1 MEGYEITKT
10 LTLRTTHRKS
20 RKAGRTRLPSLGEVL
35 RVEREAKGLSLA
47 DAERG
52 TRIRQKYLVAL
63 EDDNPSALPGPTYAR
78 GFVRNYA
85 VFLEL
90 DVNEALAL
98 YDNERLPT
106 RDRIKAARGE
116 TVKPAVRRDQD
127 KISIQP
133 LSTERIDTR
142 VRYGSQ
148 YITLSL
154 LAIPLL
160 IVFYFIYSAAAGPQ
174 SQPPPT
180 PLIANR
186 PATIT
191 AAPVGSTTAVASD
204 PNSGAFNT
212 PTVLVPATPISPQ
225 QEVTGTAVAGSITGT
240 VTVPG
245 TAAIPAAQAVVMKVE
260 ISGHESWMS
269 VRIDGV
275 QQFAGT
281 LPIGTS
287 RDWTGSSSIQLR
299 VGRADSVRVYVNGAD
314 RGFMGTPDNLI
325 VEKKW
330 DKAGN
335 EQVIQP

>member
-1 MEGYEITKT
+1 M
-10 LTLRTTHRKS
+10 
-20 RKAGRTRLPSLGEVL
+20 ASLGEVL
-35 RVEREAKGLSLA
+35 RTAREAKGLSLA
-47 DAERG
+47 DAEVG

-63 EDDNPSALPGPTYAR
+63 EDDNSAALPGPVYAR

-85 VFLEL
+85 AYLEI
-90 DVNEALAL
+90 DVNEALASF
-98 YDNERLPT
+98 DTQSQPA

-116 TVKPAVRRDQD
+116 TVAKTTPRRDQD

-133 LSTERIDTR
+133 LSNERIDTR

-148 YITLSL
+148 YIALSL

-160 IVFYFIYSAAAGPQ
+160 IVFYFIYSAYAGPQ

-180 PLIANR
+180 PGVSSRL
-186 PATIT
+186 PTIT
-191 AAPVGSTTAVASD
+191 TGPAGSITTVAND
-204 PNSGAFNT
+204 PGAGAFNT
-212 PTVLVPATPISPQ
+212 PTVMVPPTPPAVSPQ
-225 QEVTGTAVAGSITGT
+225 QTSTAVAGVITGT
-240 VTVPG
+240 NPSTATVIIPSA
-245 TAAIPAAQAVVMKVE
+245 AAITLRVE
-260 ISGHESWMS
+260 VSGHESWMS
-269 VRIDGV
+269 VRVDGV

-287 RDWTGSSSIQLR
+287 RQWNGKNTIQLR

-314 RGFMGTPDNLI
+314 RGIMGTPDNLI

>member
-1 MEGYEITKT
+1 M
-10 LTLRTTHRKS
+10 R
-20 RKAGRTRLPSLGEVL
+20 AA
-35 RVEREAKGLSLA
+35 REAKGLSLI

-63 EDDNPSALPGPTYAR
+63 EDDTPAALPGPTYAR

-85 VFLEL
+85 SYLEI
-90 DVNEALAL
+90 DVDEALYL
-98 YDNERLPT
+98 YDTQSQPT

-116 TVKPAVRRDQD
+116 PATRTPARRDQD
-127 KISIQP
+127 KINIQP
-133 LSTERIDTR
+133 LSNERIDTR

-148 YITLSL
+148 YIALSL

-160 IVFYFIYSAAAGPQ
+160 IVFYFIYSAYAGPQ

-180 PLIANR
+180 P
-186 PATIT
+186 PVSVQPPTVT
-191 AAPVGSTTAVASD
+191 SGPVGNVTTVAGD
-204 PNSGAFNT
+204 PNGGAFNT
-212 PTVLVPATPISPQ
+212 PTVLVPPTPIISPQ
-225 QEVTGTAVAGSITGT
+225 QTVTSTTVAGVITGT
-240 VTVPG
+240 NPTTA
-245 TAAIPAAQAVVMKVE
+245 TAAIPAASAVTLRVV

-269 VRIDGV
+269 VRINDV

-287 RDWTGSSSIQLR
+287 REWEASSSIQLR
-299 VGRADSVRVYVNGAD
+299 VGRADAVRVYINGAD

-335 EQVIQP
+335 EEVIQP

>member
-1 MEGYEITKT
+1 M
-10 LTLRTTHRKS
+10 S
-20 RKAGRTRLPSLGEVL
+20 SLGEVL
-35 RVEREAKGLSLA
+35 RAERESRGLSLA

-52 TRIRQKYLVAL
+52 TRIRQKYLAAL
-63 EDDNPSALPGPTYAR
+63 EDDNPAALPGPTYAR

-85 VFLEL
+85 AFLEM
-90 DVNEALAL
+90 DADEALAL

-116 TVKPAVRRDQD
+116 PVKAAVRRDQD

-133 LSTERIDTR
+133 LSNERIDTR

-180 PLIANR
+180 PNITSK
-186 PATIT
+186 PPTIT

-204 PNSGAFNT
+204 PNSGSFNT
-212 PTVLVPATPISPQ
+212 PTVLIPATPVVPQ
-225 QEVTGTAVAGSITGT
+225 PTSLPGTAVAGSITGT
-240 VTVPG
+240 VTISG
-245 TAAIPAAQAVVMKVE
+245 TAVIPSANAVALKVV

-269 VRIDGV
+269 VQIDGV
-275 QQFAGT
+275 QQFVGT
-281 LPIGTS
+281 LSIGASKEWSGKST
-287 RDWTGSSSIQLR
+287 IQLR

>member
-1 MEGYEITKT
+1 M
-10 LTLRTTHRKS
+10 
-20 RKAGRTRLPSLGEVL
+20 ASLGEVL
-35 RVEREAKGLSLA
+35 RAEREARGLSLA

-63 EDDNPSALPGPTYAR
+63 EDDNLAALPGPTYAR

-85 VFLEL
+85 AFLEI

-98 YDNERLPT
+98 FDNDRLPT

-116 TVKPAVRRDQD
+116 SVKPAARREQD

-133 LSTERIDTR
+133 LSSERIDTR

-180 PLIANR
+180 PQLSSN
-186 PATIT
+186 PPTIT
-191 AAPVGSTTAVASD
+191 VAPIGSTTAIASD
-204 PNSGAFNT
+204 PNAGAFNT
-212 PTVLVPATPISPQ
+212 PTVLIPATPVLPQ
-225 QEVTGTAVAGSITGT
+225 QTVTGTAVAGITGT
-240 VTVPG
+240 VTLTG
-245 TAAIPAAQAVVMKVE
+245 TAIIPSSSAVALKVV

-287 RDWTGSSSIQLR
+287 RDWTGDSTIQLR
-299 VGRADSVRVYVNGAD
+299 VGRADSVRVYINGAD

-335 EQVIQP
+335 EEVIQP

>member
-1 MEGYEITKT
+1 M
-10 LTLRTTHRKS
+10 S
-20 RKAGRTRLPSLGEVL
+20 SLGEVL
-35 RVEREAKGLSLA
+35 RAAREAKGLSLT

-63 EDDNPSALPGPTYAR
+63 EDDTPAALPGPTYAR

-85 VFLEL
+85 SYLEI
-90 DVNEALAL
+90 DVNEALHL
-98 YDNERLPT
+98 YDTQSQPT
-106 RDRIKAARGE
+106 RERIKAARGE
-116 TVKPAVRRDQD
+116 PATRTRTPARSDQD

-133 LSTERIDTR
+133 LSNERIDTR

-148 YITLSL
+148 YIALSL

-160 IVFYFIYSAAAGPQ
+160 IVFYFIYSAYAGPQ

-180 PLIANR
+180 PPVSAR
-186 PATIT
+186 PPTVT
-191 AAPVGSTTAVASD
+191 SGPVGNVTTVAGD
-204 PNSGAFNT
+204 PNDGTFNT
-212 PTVLVPATPISPQ
+212 PTVLVPPTPPIVSPQ
-225 QEVTGTAVAGSITGT
+225 QTITSTAVAGVITGT
-240 VTVPG
+240 NPTTA
-245 TAAIPAAQAVVMKVE
+245 TAAIPAAGAVTLRVV
-260 ISGHESWMS
+260 ISGHELWMS
-269 VRIDGV
+269 VRINGV

-287 RDWTGSSSIQLR
+287 RVWEASNSIQLR
-299 VGRADSVRVYVNGAD
+299 VGRADSVRVYINGAD

-335 EQVIQP
+335 EEVIQP

>member
-1 MEGYEITKT
+1 M
-10 LTLRTTHRKS
+10 S
-20 RKAGRTRLPSLGEVL
+20 SLGEVL
-35 RVEREAKGLSLA
+35 RAERESRGLSLA

-52 TRIRQKYLVAL
+52 TRIRQKYLSAL
-63 EDDNPSALPGPTYAR
+63 EDDNPAALPGPTYAR

-85 VFLEL
+85 AYLEI
-90 DVNEALAL
+90 DITEALAL

-106 RDRIKAARGE
+106 RERIKAARGE
-116 TVKPAVRRDQD
+116 PAKPSVRRDQD

-133 LSTERIDTR
+133 LSNERIDTR

-180 PLIANR
+180 PLISAK
-186 PATIT
+186 PPTIT
-191 AAPVGSTTAVASD
+191 AAPVGSTTAIASD
-204 PNSGAFNT
+204 PNSGSFNT
-212 PTVLVPATPISPQ
+212 PTVLIPSTPVSPQ
-225 QEVTGTAVAGSITGT
+225 QTITGTAVAGSITDTLT
-240 VTVPG
+240 VTG
-245 TAAIPAAQAVVMKVE
+245 TTVIPSANAVALKVV

-269 VRIDGV
+269 VRVDGV
-275 QQFAGT
+275 QEFAGT

-287 RDWTGSSSIQLR
+287 RDWSATSTIQLR

-314 RGFMGTPDNLI
+314 RGYMGTPDNLI

-330 DKAGN
+330 DKTGN
-335 EQVIQP
+335 EEVIQP

>member
-1 MEGYEITKT
+1 M
-10 LTLRTTHRKS
+10 
-20 RKAGRTRLPSLGEVL
+20 ASLGEVL
-35 RVEREAKGLSLA
+35 RAEREARGLSLA

-52 TRIRQKYLVAL
+52 TRIRQKYLTAL
-63 EDDNPSALPGPTYAR
+63 EDDNPAALPGPTYAR

-85 VFLEL
+85 AYLEI
-90 DVNEALAL
+90 DVNEALEL
-98 YDNERLPT
+98 YDGQRLPA

-116 TVKPAVRRDQD
+116 TVKPAARREQD

-133 LSTERIDTR
+133 LSNERIDTR

-148 YITLSL
+148 YIALSL

-160 IVFYFIYSAAAGPQ
+160 IVFYFIYSAYAGPQ

-180 PLIANR
+180 PPISAQ
-186 PATIT
+186 ASSTSSSVFGT
-191 AAPVGSTTAVASD
+191 TTAVASD
-204 PNSGAFNT
+204 PNSVAGNT
-212 PTVLVPATPISPQ
+212 PTVLIPPTPAAITP
-225 QEVTGTAVAGSITGT
+225 QETITATAVAGITGT
-240 VTVPG
+240 VQPG
-245 TAAIPAAQAVVMKVE
+245 STSVIPAANVVTMKVE

-287 RDWTGSSSIQLR
+287 RQWEADNTVQLR
-299 VGRADSVRVYVNGAD
+299 VGRADSVRVFVNGAD

-335 EQVIQP
+335 ETVVQP